1 MSLSKVAFGLWFVS
15 SARRCRRRDC
25 GRCVHFVN
33 RTPVDNHR
41 SKEPDLSA
49 TAPCRPVP
57 RLRLLSPC
65 RRDSSVSRSPGTA
78 DEFYGRSCGFHWT
91 VPESGP
97 LQDAEAP
104 STTEPRTIAS
114 AQLQPRSHRF
124 FAALSTNSRRPES
137 LPLRDGGNLKTDARV
152 HASV

>member
-49 TAPCRPVP
+49 TAPADSVDSKN
-57 RLRLLSPC
+57 LRELFQKELISE
-65 RRDSSVSRSPGTA
+65 RRTP
-78 DEFYGRSCGFHWT
+78 
-91 VPESGP
+91 
-97 LQDAEAP
+97 
-104 STTEPRTIAS
+104 
-114 AQLQPRSHRF
+114 
-124 FAALSTNSRRPES
+124 
-137 LPLRDGGNLKTDARV
+137 LPLLHHFQAIPT
-152 HASV
+152 